1 MYIYI
6 TKKDKNKAIL
16 KVTLF
21 YTQKTCNN
29 HRQNFVIE
37 YVWEQ
42 NSSLIVNIRRKK
54 KLLI

>member
-21 YTQKTCNN
+21 YTYKTCNN
-29 HRQNFVIE
+29 HKFIFDKTL
-37 YVWEQ
+37 
-42 NSSLIVNIRRKK
+42 SLNMYGNKIV
-54 KLLI
+54 L